1 MPGKVIGKSLN
12 YGYPGQIARTGDEVS
27 RTFPVKSGPI
37 NFGQAVQLNA
47 DGLAIPFAG
56 EFAGVAMRRVK
67 SALSYMGQN
76 LGQYIEGDACDVLER
91 GSITVKVV
99 AGTAKPGG
107 KVHVYKTA
115 AAGKAVGDF
124 AAVADTTLTT
134 ELTDVKFVTPAD
146 ANGVAEIVILN
157 RKGLQE
163 VKV

>member
-12 YGYPGQIARTGDEVS
+12 FGYPGQIARTGDEVS
-27 RTFPVKSGPI
+27 RTFPVKEGPI

-47 DGLAIPFAG
+47 DGLLVPFAG

-67 SALSYMGQN
+67 SALAYTGQN
-76 LGQYIEGDACDVLER
+76 LGQYIQGDACDILER

-99 AGTAKPGG
+99 AGTAKPGA
-107 KVHVYKTA
+107 KVYAYKLA

-124 AAVADTTLTT
+124 AAAADGTNTV
-134 ELTDVKFVTPAD
+134 ELADVKFATAAD

-157 RKGLQE
+157 RKGL
-163 VKV
+163 

>member
-12 YGYPGQIARTGDEVS
+12 FGYPGQIARTGDEVS
-27 RTFPVKSGPI
+27 RTFPVKEGPI

-47 DGLAIPFAG
+47 DGLLVPFAG

-67 SALSYMGQN
+67 SALAYTGQN
-76 LGQYIEGDACDVLER
+76 LGQYVQGDACDILER

-99 AGTAKPGG
+99 AGTAKPGA
-107 KVHVYKTA
+107 KVYAYKLA

-124 AAVADTTLTT
+124 AAAADGTNTV
-134 ELTDVKFVTPAD
+134 ELADVKFATTAD

-157 RKGLQE
+157 RKGL
-163 VKV
+163 

>member
-27 RTFPVKSGPI
+27 RTFPVKSGTI
-37 NFGQAVQLNA
+37 NFGQAVQLNS
-47 DGLAIPFAG
+47 DGLVIPFAG

-67 SALSYMGQN
+67 SALSYIGQN

-107 KVHVYKTA
+107 KVYVYKTA

-124 AAVADTTLTT
+124 AAAADATNTT
-134 ELTDVKFVTPAD
+134 ELTDVKFVTTAD

-157 RKGLQE
+157 RKGL
-163 VKV
+163 